1 MDYKEKAK
9 IFAKELTMERV
20 RESKML
26 DKNTDVQERV
36 DSIANIFEDYYNAI
50 LNNQKLKELL

>member
-9 IFAKELTMERV
+9 MFAKELTMEYV
-20 RESKML
+20 REAKML
-26 DKNTDVQERV
+26 DKCADTQERI
-36 DSIANIFEDYYNAI
+36 DSIANIFENYHNAI